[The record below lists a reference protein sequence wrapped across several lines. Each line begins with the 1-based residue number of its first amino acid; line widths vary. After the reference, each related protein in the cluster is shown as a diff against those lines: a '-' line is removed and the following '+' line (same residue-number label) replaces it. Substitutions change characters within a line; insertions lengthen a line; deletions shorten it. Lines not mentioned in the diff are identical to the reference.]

1 MGETQNLC
9 FQEKLKLN
17 FFSLP
22 KKKEKWKNGK
32 CFCQKDITQLLHQ
45 DQGKRILLARKERR
59 KKEFSSASSINHLWK
74 QLHKNIFWFFFCV
87 ERKSS
92 FRRGKNML
100 INHSDLFVCIIS

>member
-59 KKEFSSASSINHLWK
+59 RKRILFCFINQSSLETIA
-74 QLHKNIFWFFFCV
+74 
-87 ERKSS
+87 
-92 FRRGKNML
+92 
-100 INHSDLFVCIIS
+100 

>member
-22 KKKEKWKNGK
+22 KKKEKRKMENVSVKKISLSFSIRIKGK
-32 CFCQKDITQLLHQ
+32 GFFWLEK
-45 DQGKRILLARKERR
+45 KEE
-59 KKEFSSASSINHLWK
+59 KEFSSASSINHLWK